1 MYSITDSHLEALRD
15 QNDRT
20 KMFARSGTRS
30 VGGNTPG
37 TKMGD
42 MLPNLETPQIKV
54 RGDLVPKFTTQDFLN
69 EQKVSPFVAGD
80 TRCSENMQLSSWHT
94 MFLRLHNIFADGLK
108 PQMTQASD
116 EDIFL
121 EARQLV
127 IATYQH
133 ITYGEFLPQLM
144 GVPAFLKFPDLMP
157 SPPTEDGVHREHL
170 RPSLAEPG
178 KKF

>member
-1 MYSITDSHLEALRD
+1 
-15 QNDRT
+15 
-20 KMFARSGTRS
+20 
-30 VGGNTPG
+30 
-37 TKMGD
+37 MGD
-42 MLPNLETPQIKV
+42 MLPNLETPQIKA

-94 MFLRLHNIFADGLK
+94 MFLRLHNIFADGLE

-133 ITYGEFLPQLM
+133 II
-144 GVPAFLKFPDLMP
+144 
-157 SPPTEDGVHREHL
+157 
-170 RPSLAEPG
+170 
-178 KKF
+178 